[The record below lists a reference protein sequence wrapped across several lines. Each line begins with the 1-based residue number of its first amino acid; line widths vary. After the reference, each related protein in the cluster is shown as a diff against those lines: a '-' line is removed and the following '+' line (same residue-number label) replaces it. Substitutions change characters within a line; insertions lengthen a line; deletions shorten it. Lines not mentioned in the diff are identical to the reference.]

1 MRKNSSQMRI
11 SQKYDKKGF
20 IPRTW
25 ERMRTN
31 PGAVFGLV
39 VVIIMTLATLYGV
52 FFISYTDIAAMDP
65 VHSFEPP
72 SAEHI
77 FGTDDMGRDLFL
89 RVIYGLRYSFS
100 LALGAVAIAF
110 VVGTFFGSLAGF
122 YGGKLEM
129 IIMRLLD
136 VLSSIPTVLLGMVIV
151 SVLGSG
157 VGNLML
163 AIAITA
169 MPQFVRMARA
179 SILTVRGEE
188 YIEASK
194 AMGMPNM
201 RIIFT
206 QAFPNAI
213 SPLIVALTS
222 RIGSAILEI
231 ASLSYLGFGI
241 APPLPEL
248 GALVSA
254 GRNFIKD
261 APYITMFPGLF
272 ILLTTFAFAMLG
284 DGLRDALDPRLKK

>member
-31 PGAVFGLV
+31 PGAVFWPGRGNYHD
-39 VVIIMTLATLYGV
+39 AGTLYGV

-136 VLSSIPTVLLGMVIV
+136 VLSSIPTFFW
-151 SVLGSG
+151 
-157 VGNLML
+157 
-163 AIAITA
+163 AW
-169 MPQFVRMARA
+169 
-179 SILTVRGEE
+179 
-188 YIEASK
+188 
-194 AMGMPNM
+194 
-201 RIIFT
+201 
-206 QAFPNAI
+206 
-213 SPLIVALTS
+213 
-222 RIGSAILEI
+222 
-231 ASLSYLGFGI
+231 
-241 APPLPEL
+241 
-248 GALVSA
+248 
-254 GRNFIKD
+254 
-261 APYITMFPGLF
+261 
-272 ILLTTFAFAMLG
+272 
-284 DGLRDALDPRLKK
+284 